1 MMLFKLFFFFL
12 EVESVS
18 LQKWNVI
25 KRRRN
30 YVMFLGRVAMGVACS
45 VINSVPVHVSAVCS
59 EQSTEPHK
67 C

>member
-1 MMLFKLFFFFL
+1 
-12 EVESVS
+12 
-18 LQKWNVI
+18 
-25 KRRRN
+25 
-30 YVMFLGRVAMGVACS
+30 MFLGRVAMGVACS